1 MKDLSTEAGRGRHG
15 SGDASCSALDQL
27 YWERPCSAV
36 ARRSGLTPR
45 ETDVLEQLARGRDL
59 LYIEDRLCLS
69 RNTVK
74 TYVKRVYT
82 KTGVHGKQEL
92 IDLVDA
98 ERKRSG
104 SGDPASP
111 R

>member
-1 MKDLSTEAGRGRHG
+1 M
-15 SGDASCSALDQL
+15 
-27 YWERPCSAV
+27 
-36 ARRSGLTPR
+36 
-45 ETDVLEQLARGRDL
+45 
-59 LYIEDRLCLS
+59 EDRLCLS

-74 TYVKRVYT
+74 THVKRVYA

-98 ERKRSG
+98 ERERGG